1 MLLELTGVVRSGGR
15 SSLAVPFDSR
25 QGLPIVAGMSTEVLV
40 RVVDQQG
47 APVDVSSATV
57 ILTVKKSPRNLSPLL
72 VVNGEAAPQLGR
84 NVVIVTLP
92 AGQTASWTSLV
103 LCYDVVLDRLSGANL
118 ESIVPLS
125 PLYVTPATYGGV
137 SPGPG
142 PTPTPSAVRGT
153 VPAPGGPYPAI
164 PAGTPVAIVD
174 NIVLVVADA
183 SDPATMPAVGLYT
196 GASTNLIR
204 VSGTEEGLVGLPEN
218 AQLWVAPG
226 GGVTTTNPSSP
237 GQVSQRIGETVG
249 TTNIFVEVGVT
260 TRRL

>member
-1 MLLELTGVVRSGGR
+1 
-15 SSLAVPFDSR
+15 
-25 QGLPIVAGMSTEVLV
+25 
-40 RVVDQQG
+40 
-47 APVDVSSATV
+47 VDVSSSTV

-72 VVNGEAAPQLGR
+72 VANGEAAPQLGR

-125 PLYVTPATYGGV
+125 PLYVTPSAYQGASPNGG
-137 SPGPG
+137 
-142 PTPTPSAVRGT
+142 SANLRGT
-153 VPAPGGPYPAI
+153 VPAVGGPYPLIAK
-164 PAGTPVAIVD
+164 GTPVALVD
-174 NIVLVVADA
+174 GELVRADA
-183 SDPATMPAVGLYT
+183 DDAALMPAVGLYT

>member
-15 SSLAVPFDSR
+15 SSLGVPFDSR

-47 APVDVSSATV
+47 APVDVSTATV
-57 ILTVKKSPRNLSPLL
+57 TLTVKKSPRNLSPLL
-72 VVNGEAAPQLGR
+72 VVNGELAPQLGR
-84 NVVIVTLP
+84 NAVIVTLP

-125 PLYVTPATYGGV
+125 PLYVTPSAYQGASPNGG
-137 SPGPG
+137 
-142 PTPTPSAVRGT
+142 SANLRGT
-153 VPAPGGPYPAI
+153 VPAIGGPYPLIAR
-164 PAGTPVAIVD
+164 GTPVAIVD
-174 NIVLVVADA
+174 GELVRADA
-183 SDPATMPAVGLYT
+183 DDPATMPAVGLYT
-196 GASTNLIR
+196 GAATNLIR
-204 VSGTEEGLVGLPEN
+204 IGGTEEGLVGLPEDAPN
-218 AQLWVAPG
+218 LWVAPG
-226 GGVTTTNPSSP
+226 GGVTTTNPQAA

>member
-1 MLLELTGVVRSGGR
+1 MLSQLTGVVRSGGR

-57 ILTVKKSPRNLSPLL
+57 ILTVKKSPRNLSPML

-125 PLYVTPATYGGV
+125 PLYVTPSAYQGASPNGG
-137 SPGPG
+137 
-142 PTPTPSAVRGT
+142 SANLRGT
-153 VPAPGGPYPAI
+153 VPAVGGPYLLIAK
-164 PAGTPVAIVD
+164 GTPVALVD
-174 NIVLVVADA
+174 GELVRADA
-183 SDPATMPAVGLYT
+183 DDAALMPAVGLYT

-204 VSGTEEGLVGLPEN
+204 VSGTEEGLVGLDEN

>member
-1 MLLELTGVVRSGGR
+1 VRSGGR

-25 QGLPIVAGMSTEVLV
+25 QGLPIIAGMSTEVLV

-47 APVDVSSATV
+47 APVDVSSSTV
-57 ILTVKKSPRNLSPLL
+57 ILTVKKSPRNLSPML
-72 VVNGEAAPQLGR
+72 VVNGDAAPQLGR

-125 PLYVTPATYGGV
+125 PLYVTPSAYQGASPNGG
-137 SPGPG
+137 
-142 PTPTPSAVRGT
+142 SANLRGT
-153 VPAPGGPYPAI
+153 VPAVGGPYPLIAK
-164 PAGTPVAIVD
+164 GTPVALVD
-174 NIVLVVADA
+174 GELVRADA
-183 SDPATMPAVGLYT
+183 DDAALMPSVGLYT

>member
-1 MLLELTGVVRSGGR
+1 MLAQLTGVVRSGGR
-15 SSLAVPFDSR
+15 SLLAVPFDSR

-47 APVDVSSATV
+47 APVDVSSSTV

-72 VVNGEAAPQLGR
+72 VVNGESAPQLGR

-125 PLYVTPATYGGV
+125 PLYVTPSAYQGASPNGG
-137 SPGPG
+137 
-142 PTPTPSAVRGT
+142 SANLRGT
-153 VPAPGGPYPAI
+153 VPAVGGPYPLIAK
-164 PAGTPVAIVD
+164 GTPVALVD
-174 NIVLVVADA
+174 GELVRADA
-183 SDPATMPAVGLYT
+183 DDPALMPAVGLYT

-204 VSGTEEGLVGLPEN
+204 VSGTEEGLVGLDEN

>member
-15 SSLAVPFDSR
+15 SSLGVPSDSR

-47 APVDVSSATV
+47 APVDVSSSTV

-125 PLYVTPATYGGV
+125 PLYVTPSAYQGASPNGG
-137 SPGPG
+137 
-142 PTPTPSAVRGT
+142 SANLRGT
-153 VPAPGGPYPAI
+153 VPAVGGPYPLIAK
-164 PAGTPVAIVD
+164 GTPVALVD
-174 NIVLVVADA
+174 GELVRADA
-183 SDPATMPAVGLYT
+183 DDAALMPAVGLYT

-218 AQLWVAPG
+218 TQLWVAPG
-226 GGVTTTNPSSP
+226 GGVTATNPQGA
-237 GQVSQRIGETVG
+237 GQVSQAIGETVG

>member
-1 MLLELTGVVRSGGR
+1 MLLS
-15 SSLAVPFDSR
+15 AK
-25 QGLPIVAGMSTEVLV
+25 GLDDRAG
-40 RVVDQQG
+40 
-47 APVDVSSATV
+47 AV
-57 ILTVKKSPRNLSPLL
+57 ILTVKKSPRNLSPML

-125 PLYVTPATYGGV
+125 PLYVTPSAYQGASPNGG
-137 SPGPG
+137 
-142 PTPTPSAVRGT
+142 SANLRGT
-153 VPAPGGPYPAI
+153 VPAVGGPYPLIAK
-164 PAGTPVAIVD
+164 GTPVALVD
-174 NIVLVVADA
+174 GELVRADA
-183 SDPATMPAVGLYT
+183 DDPALMPAVGLYT

-204 VSGTEEGLVGLPEN
+204 VSGTEEGLVGLDEN

>member
-1 MLLELTGVVRSGGR
+1 MLSQLTGVVRSGGR
-15 SSLAVPFDSR
+15 PSLRVPPDPR
-25 QGLPIVAGMSTEVLV
+25 QGLAIVGGMSTEVLV

-47 APVDVSSATV
+47 APVDVSSSTV

-125 PLYVTPATYGGV
+125 PLYVTPSAYQGASPNGG
-137 SPGPG
+137 
-142 PTPTPSAVRGT
+142 SANLRGT
-153 VPAPGGPYPAI
+153 VPAVGGPYPLIAK
-164 PAGTPVAIVD
+164 GTPVALVD
-174 NIVLVVADA
+174 GELVRADA
-183 SDPATMPAVGLYT
+183 DDAALMPAVGLYT

>member
-1 MLLELTGVVRSGGR
+1 MLLEITGVVRSGGR

-47 APVDVSSATV
+47 APVDVSSSTV
-57 ILTVKKSPRNLSPLL
+57 ILTVKKSPRNLSPML
-72 VVNGEAAPQLGR
+72 VVNGEAAPLLGR

-125 PLYVTPATYGGV
+125 PLYVTPSAYQGASPNGG
-137 SPGPG
+137 
-142 PTPTPSAVRGT
+142 SANLRGT
-153 VPAPGGPYPAI
+153 VPAVGGPYPLIAK
-164 PAGTPVAIVD
+164 GTPVALVD
-174 NIVLVVADA
+174 GELVRADA
-183 SDPATMPAVGLYT
+183 DDAALMPAVGLYT

-226 GGVTTTNPSSP
+226 GGVTTTNPSFP

>member
-25 QGLPIVAGMSTEVLV
+25 QGLPIVAGMSAEVLV

-47 APVDVSSATV
+47 APVDVSSSTV

-72 VVNGEAAPQLGR
+72 VANGAAAPQLGR

-125 PLYVTPATYGGV
+125 PLYVTPSAYQGASPNGG
-137 SPGPG
+137 
-142 PTPTPSAVRGT
+142 SANLRGT
-153 VPAPGGPYPAI
+153 VPAVGGPYPLIAK
-164 PAGTPVAIVD
+164 GTPVALVD
-174 NIVLVVADA
+174 GGLVRADA
-183 SDPATMPAVGLYT
+183 DDAALMPAVGIYT

>member
-15 SSLAVPFDSR
+15 SSLSVPFDSR

-47 APVDVSSATV
+47 APVDVSSSTV
-57 ILTVKKSPRNLSPLL
+57 ILTVKKSPRNLSPLC
-72 VVNGEAAPQLGR
+72 VVEGVLAPQLGR
-84 NVVIVTLP
+84 NVVIATLS
-92 AGQTASWTSLV
+92 AALTASWTSLV

-118 ESIVPLS
+118 ESIVQLS
-125 PLYVTPATYGGV
+125 PLYVTPSAYQGASPNGG
-137 SPGPG
+137 
-142 PTPTPSAVRGT
+142 SANLRGT
-153 VPAPGGPYPAI
+153 VPAVGGPYPLIAK
-164 PAGTPVAIVD
+164 GTPVALVD
-174 NIVLVVADA
+174 GELVRADA
-183 SDPATMPAVGLYT
+183 DDPSLMPAVGLYT